1 MEEHQLRVKV
11 LVDGEEKARERVM
24 MPSSDNIA
32 TYFNELK
39 RRLNRVKVRL
49 TATQEIQF
57 VTSQE
62 NPSIALV
69 TAEDIKNAKKVV
81 VHARNGG
88 GVCHAQYCSEFGKP
102 HFDTPGY
109 G

>member
-24 MPSSDNIA
+24 MPLSDNIA
-32 TYFNELK
+32 IYFFELK
-39 RRLNRVKVRL
+39 RRLVKVRL

-62 NPSIALV
+62 NTGIALV
-69 TAEDIKNAKKVV
+69 TAEDIKNAMKVV

-88 GVCHAQYCSEFGKP
+88 GVCHAQSCSEFGKP